1 MTPADSAPPAFD
13 EADALERRVL
23 AARVRLLFDQNLPA
37 VLAIMPFV
45 CLVWWFL
52 WPVAGHAYLNGWV
65 ASKAFVTV
73 ALLALDR
80 LYRCRADEASA
91 AAWGRYY
98 TVALAFDG
106 LSWIA
111 IAIDM
116 VPADRI
122 DLQAVMVAMIVG
134 VGALAVLAQ
143 SVYAQASIVFSA
155 SLIAPVSLWH
165 LMQSTRIGTF
175 AGLGLAVFL
184 AFIVVNV
191 RRTSHTTSEMLR
203 LRYRLDEVAEQRAR
217 ALAEAQRHSAV
228 KSQFLA
234 TMSHEM
240 RTPLHG
246 ILGSTRLIRDEPL
259 TATARERLELV
270 DRSGR
275 HLLDLISDILDF
287 SRSEAGELR
296 LHAVPFDFDALL
308 RDVVGMAS
316 ASARD
321 KGLSIECA
329 STLGAPVWQSGDA
342 KRLRQVLINL
352 VGNAVKFTDQ
362 GAVTVSA
369 RRQGTGIVV
378 AVRDTGIG
386 IDPAFLPR
394 VFDPFQQG
402 DSSYARRHDGT
413 GLGLTISR
421 ELARAM
427 GGDIT
432 CESVPGQGSTF
443 TLALPWRPCEAPAEA
458 PAPTV
463 QAPAAAAM
471 RGRVLLAE
479 DNGINVL
486 VARSMLQSLGLD
498 VTVAGD
504 GADALAAFLEAPPA
518 VVLMDCHMPRMDGF
532 EATRCI
538 RAAEDERGWPRT
550 PIIAVTAN
558 ALQEDRQHCL
568 DAGMDDY
575 LSKPFTPEDLRAA
588 IERHCPAFADRQAA

>member
-52 WPVAGHAYLNGWV
+52 WPVAGHAHLNGWV
-65 ASKAFVTV
+65 ASKAFATV
-73 ALLALDR
+73 VLIALDR
-80 LYRCRADEASA
+80 LYRRQASEASA
-91 AAWGRYY
+91 AAWGRSY
-98 TVALAFDG
+98 TLALAFDG
-106 LSWIA
+106 LSWSA

-134 VGALAVLAQ
+134 VAALAVLAQ
-143 SVYAQASIVFSA
+143 SVYMQASIVFSA

-175 AGLGLAVFL
+175 AGVGLGVFL
-184 AFIVVNV
+184 AFIVISV

-296 LHAVPFDFDALL
+296 LHAAPFDFDALL
-308 RDVVGMAS
+308 RDVAGMAS

-321 KGLSIECA
+321 KGLSLECA

-369 RRQGTGIVV
+369 RRQGAGIVV

-458 PAPTV
+458 PAPAV
-463 QAPAAAAM
+463 QAPDAAAM

-479 DNGINVL
+479 DNVINVL

-558 ALQEDRQHCL
+558 ALQEDRQNCL

-588 IERHCPAFADRQAA
+588 IERHCPAFADRRAA